1 MAAAWRG
8 VTPVKSSLIE
18 NAQREDIMKTQISAL
33 SIAAIGIMLLAA
45 APAFSQPY
53 PSRPIRIIASGPGG
67 GADLTARLIAS
78 GLTTNLVQQV
88 IVENHVS
95 SQGDTLVANA
105 TPDGY

>member
-1 MAAAWRG
+1 
-8 VTPVKSSLIE
+8 
-18 NAQREDIMKTQISAL
+18 MKTPISAL
-33 SIAAIGIMLLAA
+33 ASAIPSTTRLAA
-45 APAFSQPY
+45 VPASSQPY

-78 GLTTNLVQQV
+78 ALTSNLGQQV

-105 TPDGY
+105 TPDGYTLLLDTSTLWIGPLLR